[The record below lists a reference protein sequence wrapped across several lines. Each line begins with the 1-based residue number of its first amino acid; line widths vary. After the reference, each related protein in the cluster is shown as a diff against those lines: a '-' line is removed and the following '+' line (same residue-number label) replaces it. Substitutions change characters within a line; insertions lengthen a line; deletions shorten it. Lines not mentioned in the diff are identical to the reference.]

1 MFIDIVVKAI
11 GIQLIY
17 AVVVLGVDWLA
28 HRKTKGEDKG
38 GIVK

>member
-17 AVVVLGVDWLA
+17 AMIVLGVDWLV
-28 HRKTKGEDKG
+28 HRKTKDQA
-38 GIVK
+38 